1 MDGLTIAL
9 WMIGGLVAVGALLR
23 LMIVRRNQI
32 VEEWQAKVADEQKK
46 QKKTASAEKAKH

>member
-23 LMIVRRNQI
+23 LMLVRRNQI
-32 VEEWQAKVADEQKK
+32 VDEWQAKIAAEQKK
-46 QKKTASAEKAKH
+46 QKKSAQPGTTKP